1 MRNESG
7 LREIGGEPQKLTER
21 RFSLFVAV
29 TTATT
34 LMRSLAA
41 TRAMRRPASLTLMI
55 AMMMI
60 LCGIAIQARADSD
73 ALTATQRTEDAPLTS
88 LLQLDSSAQARV
100 GASSKLRSLAQYSR
114 LSRFE
119 REQRARNRRAIKL
132 AQKRAASAFRKDPA
146 HLPRTVRG
154 GRTNF
159 GCGAHRC
166 KCPLPLGAGF
176 GELRV
181 KGYELLS
188 HQRLL
193 ESAACFKDALN
204 LYLDRVGR
212 YVVAKGDG
220 SVGTT
225 ELSSK
230 PAAQAAKGP
239 IALPT
244 DESLTSAHDAAQ
256 SILDRLNHGPQDGW
270 SSGLSTAAPSLE
282 RVQHLGD
289 AADRAAE
296 AVKRFE
302 GHAQGDPDGFWHQEA
317 HGPDASLAS
326 RAASHPPWTP
336 STSRAHLQSVAKV
349 YEQQLRQQWQSWSKE
364 NAEAAAAKAKAAKK
378 K

>member
-1 MRNESG
+1 MPSTVHVGARRQQLTASVLSFVRSHMRT
-7 LREIGGEPQKLTER
+7 I
-21 RFSLFVAV
+21 V
-29 TTATT
+29 TTRT
-34 LMRSLAA
+34 LQSSSL
-41 TRAMRRPASLTLMI
+41 PLLLSLLL
-55 AMMMI
+55 I
-60 LCGIAIQARADSD
+60 LCAIAIHALADSD
-73 ALTATQRTEDAPLTS
+73 ALEATQRPEDASVPLTT
-88 LLQLDSSAQARV
+88 LLQLHSSAQAHL
-100 GASSKLRSLAQYSR
+100 GASSKLRSLSRYSR

-132 AQKRAASAFRKDPA
+132 AQKRGASAFRKDPA

-188 HQRLL
+188 NQRLL

-220 SVGTT
+220 SVGK

-230 PAAQAAKGP
+230 PAAQPAKGP

-244 DESLTSAHDAAQ
+244 DSSLTSAHDAAQ

-270 SSGLSTAAPSLE
+270 SSGLSTAHPSLE
-282 RVQHLGD
+282 RVQHLGE

-317 HGPDASLAS
+317 HGPDSS
-326 RAASHPPWTP
+326 PSSPPASHPPWSP
-336 STSRAHLQSVAKV
+336 STSRAHLQSIAKV

-364 NAEAAAAKAKAAKK
+364 NADAAAAKAKKK
-378 K
+378 